1 MMDWDTLKAA
11 CAQCH
16 NCTLGET
23 RHNVVFGVGDEHAE
37 VMFIGEGPGEN
48 EDLQG
53 EPFVGAAGHLLDDM
67 LETLE
72 DANGAG
78 LAAPQVGVLR
88 RVCVVLDEDSEEYI
102 ELVNPEI
109 VAQSGEQTGLEGC
122 LSVPGKWGIV
132 TRPNRVRV
140 RAQDRDGDW
149 FEAEAEGLTARAF
162 CHEIEHLDGHL
173 FVEHID
179 HFLTDEELKEYLED
193 EE

>member
-1 MMDWDTLKAA
+1 MALRKI
-11 CAQCH
+11 
-16 NCTLGET
+16 
-23 RHNVVFGVGDEHAE
+23 VV
-37 VMFIGEGPGEN
+37 
-48 EDLQG
+48 QG
-53 EPFVGAAGHLLDDM
+53 EECLTKVCRPVTEFNPHLHQLLDDM

-132 TRPNRVRV
+132 TRPDVVRV
-140 RAQDRDGDW
+140 RAQDRYGDW
-149 FEAEAEGLTARAF
+149 FEVEGEGLTARAF
-162 CHEIEHLDGHL
+162 CHEIEHLDGHMYYEKTDRL
-173 FVEHID
+173 FTEEEV
-179 HFLTDEELKEYLED
+179 DEMLQKA
-193 EE
+193 EEEA

>member
-1 MMDWDTLKAA
+1 MALRKI
-11 CAQCH
+11 
-16 NCTLGET
+16 
-23 RHNVVFGVGDEHAE
+23 VV
-37 VMFIGEGPGEN
+37 
-48 EDLQG
+48 QG
-53 EPFVGAAGHLLDDM
+53 EECLTKVCRPVTEFNPHLHQLLDDM

-78 LAAPQVGVLR
+78 
-88 RVCVVLDEDSEEYI
+88 LDEDSEEYI

-132 TRPNRVRV
+132 TRPDVVRV
-140 RAQDRDGDW
+140 RAQDRYGDW
-149 FEAEAEGLTARAF
+149 FEVEGEGLTARAF

-179 HFLTDEELKEYLED
+179 HFLSDEELRDYLEQ
-193 EE
+193 EERQAREAAEAQEGE